1 MPKVDIDYSNTI
13 IYKITCKDSN
23 VTDMYVGHTTNFV
36 QRKHA
41 HKQSCINNKASNY
54 SCKLYETIRNNGG
67 WSNWKMEIVNFFE
80 CKDHYEARK
89 KEQEYFVL
97 FNATLN
103 SIEPMPKPKVV
114 TLVEKVKTEK
124 QMFWCQICNVKF
136 DNLKLFDIHKNTKK
150 HVKKE
155 NEASKISKNCHKT
168 ETATESTKI
177 MPYEYDANK
186 KCYMCEICNFKSC
199 KQSNYNIHITTR
211 KHIAALNS
219 NIDSTENAAIMPPH
233 NKSQYTCSQCKKI
246 YNERSGL
253 WRHKKKCNFS
263 EEKTKNEEENIYLT
277 TEEIEEKSEED
288 SPINSTMIL
297 ELLKQNNEFKELL
310 IEQNKKIL
318 ELVGSSNV
326 TNNNNITKNTT
337 NNKFNLNIFLNEK
350 CKDAFNITDFINSID
365 VGFKDFENFGRLGY
379 VGSINN
385 ILIRELK
392 ELDVYKR
399 PIHCSDLKREVIH
412 VKDNNTWVKDEDKK
426 HMKRAIKLIEHKNIK
441 LVPGWLKAN
450 PKADDIS
457 TKKHEEYMKIL
468 DNSMGEMK
476 DEDNERNYEKIIKN
490 VAKEILIDK
499 DK

>member
-1 MPKVDIDYSNTI
+1 MTYNKNPESSIKFVCDICDYNT
-13 IYKITCKDSN
+13 S
-23 VTDMYVGHTTNFV
+23 
-36 QRKHA
+36 R
-41 HKQSCINNKASNY
+41 
-54 SCKLYETIRNNGG
+54 
-67 WSNWKMEIVNFFE
+67 
-80 CKDHYEARK
+80 
-89 KEQEYFVL
+89 
-97 FNATLN
+97 
-103 SIEPMPKPKVV
+103 
-114 TLVEKVKTEK
+114 
-124 QMFWCQICNVKF
+124 
-136 DNLKLFDIHKNTKK
+136 
-150 HVKKE
+150 
-155 NEASKISKNCHKT
+155 
-168 ETATESTKI
+168 
-177 MPYEYDANK
+177 
-186 KCYMCEICNFKSC
+186 
-199 KQSNYNIHITTR
+199 
-211 KHIAALNS
+211 
-219 NIDSTENAAIMPPH
+219 
-233 NKSQYTCSQCKKI
+233 KSQYDRHLLTSKHKITYNNLHNDLQNVPKSSKFVCSCGKEYSHRQ
-246 YNERSGL
+246 SL
-253 WRHKKKCNFS
+253 WGHRKKCNFFN
-263 EEKTKNEEENIYLT
+263 EENIKYNEENIYLT

-326 TNNNNITKNTT
+326 TNNNNITNNTT

-392 ELDVYKR
+392 GLDVYKR

-412 VKDNNTWVKDEDKK
+412 VKDNDTWVKDEDKK